1 MSTPIKTIIAV
12 AAGLLLVY
20 LSLDIRKL
28 DSAKN
33 KPEGFD
39 LASYTR
45 VLWERDLPEIAR
57 QGADIRSLLS
67 GLTDDP
73 VNTCR
78 TRGHKLGISQ
88 TVYFFARG
96 TGTITSLDDENVI
109 VTLGDGRQVKIATD
123 FIFGNAVREASGLVN
138 IDDFLNM
145 TDFNNVSVDLNKRVK
160 ENVARPLRNAAAPGM
175 SIEFT
180 GAFEVNEKKPEPNG
194 IRIIPVMA
202 EVKPAPH
209 E

>member
-20 LSLDIRKL
+20 FSLDIRKL

-33 KPEGFD
+33 KTEGFD

-45 VLWERDLPEIAR
+45 ILWERDLPEIAR
-57 QGADIRSLLS
+57 QGADIRSLL
-67 GLTDDP
+67 GALQDDP
-73 VNTCR
+73 ATTCR

-109 VTLGDGRQVKIATD
+109 VTLGDGRQVKVATD

-160 ENVARPLRNAAAPGM
+160 ENVAKPLRNAAVPGM
-175 SIEFT
+175 SIEFA

-194 IRIIPVMA
+194 IRIIPVIA

>member
-1 MSTPIKTIIAV
+1 MTTPIKIILAV
-12 AAGLLLVY
+12 AAGLLVVY
-20 LSLDIRKL
+20 FSLDIQKL

-39 LASYTR
+39 LASYTT

-73 VNTCR
+73 ANTCR

-88 TVYFFARG
+88 TVYFFVRG
-96 TGTITSLDDENVI
+96 SGTVTALDDENVI
-109 VTLGDGRQVKIATD
+109 VTLGDGRKVKVATD

-160 ENVARPLRNAAAPGM
+160 ENVATPLRNAAAPGM
-175 SIEFT
+175 TIEFA
-180 GAFEVNEKKPEPNG
+180 GAFEVNEKKPESES

-202 EVKPAPH
+202 EVKPVPH